1 MAETFVSELVL
12 GGQKSG
18 KSRHAEA
25 RAQAWLAADARH
37 RVVFVAT
44 GVAGDAEMAERIR
57 KHQADRAQRLP
68 GVSLVEEPR
77 ELARAI
83 EQHSRPD
90 TLVLVDCLTL
100 WLTQRLMPLG
110 PEEPDTHPGS
120 LIDGLCAAVGAAT
133 GPVVLVSNEIGWGVI
148 PLGSGVR
155 SFVDTLGRLNQAVAA
170 VCPRVTLVA
179 AGLSIALKTP

>member
-1 MAETFVSELVL
+1 MADAVVTELLL

-18 KSRHAEA
+18 KSRWAEA
-25 RAQAWLAADARH
+25 RAQAWLAGDDRR

-44 GVAGDAEMAERIR
+44 GLAGDPEMAERIR
-57 KHQADRAQRLP
+57 RHQADRAQRLP
-68 GVSLVEEPR
+68 GIALVEEPR

-83 EQHSRPD
+83 EAHSQPG

-110 PEEPDTHPGS
+110 PEPPETDPGR
-120 LIDGLCAAVGAAT
+120 LVDGLCAAIRSAK

-148 PLGSGVR
+148 PLGPGVR
-155 SFVDTLGRLNQAVAA
+155 AFVDTLGRLNQAVAA

-179 AGLSIALKTP
+179 AGLPLSLKSP